1 MFNKYPKFI
10 VDYQV
15 RERERIR
22 QEELQYLRERYGPAH
37 TSLSPSSLFS
47 LGMRLH
53 VKMSNSRAGQRK
65 IIVVETDFF
74 SSLSSISSL
83 SSLSSLSSFRQSALE
98 LERMT
103 EQRRHEEEAWYRQQQ
118 LLMEAEEQRRRVL
131 EGEEKKLT
139 DQRAR

>member
-1 MFNKYPKFI
+1 
-10 VDYQV
+10 
-15 RERERIR
+15 
-22 QEELQYLRERYGPAH
+22 
-37 TSLSPSSLFS
+37 
-47 LGMRLH
+47 
-53 VKMSNSRAGQRK
+53 MSNSRAGQGK

-74 SSLSSISSL
+74 

-131 EGEEKKLT
+131 KGEEKKLT

>member
-22 QEELQYLRERYGPAH
+22 QEEMQYLRERYGPEH

-47 LGMRLH
+47 LGTRLH
-53 VKMSNSRAGQRK
+53 VKMSNSRAGQGK

-74 SSLSSISSL
+74 